1 VTGPEPFVPSEDR
14 YQRASCRA
22 TRTTGTSTKIGA
34 LRLRLDANTRTGARP
49 NRESRWNFDDSPGGS
64 DRRRRDNAHLLRV
77 HDLRRG
83 ATTKYHGVLVGVEST
98 ISWSCRLAPR
108 I

>member
-1 VTGPEPFVPSEDR
+1 VTGPEPFVPTCWSEDR

-34 LRLRLDANTRTGARP
+34 LRLKLDANTRAGARP
-49 NRESRWNFDDSPGGS
+49 NRESRWNFEDNPGGS
-64 DRRRRDNAHLLRV
+64 DRRRRGNAHLLRV

-83 ATTKYHGVLVGVEST
+83 ATTDDSSVPWGSRRSGKYDIVE
-98 ISWSCRLAPR
+98 L
-108 I
+108 